1 VSRRGEPG
9 TPLTPLAAAAP
20 LAAPGG
26 AAGASSRTR
35 AEPQR
40 EAERPPERALERG
53 PERVSERPPHRAPE
67 RPPDRAAEREPRAPD
82 EAALRIA
89 WLEGKVAALEA
100 ALERRSD
107 ELLMLQRCLCAHDLV
122 QWMRLTTGLPP
133 LPRVPYEP
141 AFWRETC
148 ELTMAEVPETLDAL
162 WSSIYTPRPR

>member
-1 VSRRGEPG
+1 M
-9 TPLTPLAAAAP
+9 AAAAP

-26 AAGASSRTR
+26 AAGASGRAR

-53 PERVSERPPHRAPE
+53 PERVSERPPERASEHPPDRTPE

-107 ELLMLQRCLCAHDLV
+107 ELLMLQRCLCARDLA

-148 ELTMAEVPETLDAL
+148 ELTTAELPETLDAL